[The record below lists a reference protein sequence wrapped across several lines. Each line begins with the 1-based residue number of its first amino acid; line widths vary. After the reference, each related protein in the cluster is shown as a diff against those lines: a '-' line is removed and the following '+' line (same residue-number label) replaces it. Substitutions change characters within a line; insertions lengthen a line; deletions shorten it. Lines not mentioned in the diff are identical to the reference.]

1 MNLVN
6 PGNNTTAPVPKAS
19 AAHLAGLKDV
29 VRRALE
35 LDAETT
41 VLIQQLACTEPGCP
55 PVETVVAVLG
65 ATRRSWKLPSPTTDV
80 TPAALRDLM
89 AKYQRGREHD
99 HDN

>member
-6 PGNNTTAPVPKAS
+6 PGNNVAAAPKAS
-19 AAHLAGLKDV
+19 ATHIADLKDV
-29 VRRALE
+29 VRSELE

-65 ATRRSWKLPSPTTDV
+65 ATRRSWKVLSPTIDV
-80 TPAALRDLM
+80 APSDVRDM
-89 AKYQRGREHD
+89 ISKFPKGREHD
-99 HDN
+99 HNV